1 MRTVLTTGA
10 NSGIGLAVAL
20 DLAASGFRSVG
31 SVRSEEKAEVVTK
44 AAAEAGVTVETVL
57 LDINDVEGCE
67 RVIDAVRPDALVN
80 NAGYLVYAPM
90 ELVDDDEVQKLF
102 DTLVFAPMRLAR
114 LAIPHMRD
122 HRWGRV
128 VNVSSLVGRVSMP
141 MLGWYSAAKHALEA
155 ASDALR
161 VEVASSGVAV
171 VIVEPGT
178 VGTNLLSEFASD
190 EARFRGHGYDTAY
203 DRFRLQLG
211 MARLMSIS
219 PEKAARAIRRT
230 LQVRSP
236 RARYLLGTDAK
247 MMGVTTPFM
256 PTRVRDIASRIGYGL

>member
-1 MRTVLTTGA
+1 M
-10 NSGIGLAVAL
+10 
-20 DLAASGFRSVG
+20 
-31 SVRSEEKAEVVTK
+31 
-44 AAAEAGVTVETVL
+44 
-57 LDINDVEGCE
+57 
-67 RVIDAVRPDALVN
+67 
-80 NAGYLVYAPM
+80 YAPM
-90 ELVDDDEVQKLF
+90 ELVDDDEVHKLF
-102 DTLVFAPMRLAR
+102 ETLVFAPMRLAR

-122 HRWGRV
+122 QHWGRV
-128 VNVSSLVGRVSMP
+128 VNVSSLVGRVAMP

-178 VGTNLLSEFASD
+178 VGTNLLSEFDSD

-203 DRFRLQLG
+203 DRFRFQLG
-211 MARLMSIS
+211 MARLMSIT
-219 PEKAARAIRRT
+219 PEKAARSIRRT

-236 RARYLLGTDAK
+236 RARYLLGPDAK
-247 MMGVTTPFM
+247 MVVPTLPLM